1 MALLFS
7 LTDVK
12 KTTNLY
18 NQNIIDRSYA
28 IMAGNNAAPIVLEPE
43 VSFSL
48 ADGSAFSDES
58 ISITAKAENTTLIW
72 KARNLV

>member
-1 MALLFS
+1 
-7 LTDVK
+7 
-12 KTTNLY
+12 
-18 NQNIIDRSYA
+18 
-28 IMAGNNAAPIVLEPE
+28 MAGNNAAPIVLEPE

-58 ISITAKAENTTLIW
+58 ISITAKAENATLIW